1 MELGCNHDRALGGYA
16 FDMDVTAYALLVD
29 DILVDD
35 STSPSGGV
43 LRYMTIRGH
52 HDVHCR
58 YVRARQDS
66 LCVLYSGSVK
76 DYAP

>member
-1 MELGCNHDRALGGYA
+1 MELGCSHDRALGGYA

-43 LRYMTIRGH
+43 LRYMPIRGY
-52 HDVHCR
+52 HDVL
-58 YVRARQDS
+58 VRHVHVDIITMRVRTQAQ
-66 LCVLYSGSVK
+66 
-76 DYAP
+76 